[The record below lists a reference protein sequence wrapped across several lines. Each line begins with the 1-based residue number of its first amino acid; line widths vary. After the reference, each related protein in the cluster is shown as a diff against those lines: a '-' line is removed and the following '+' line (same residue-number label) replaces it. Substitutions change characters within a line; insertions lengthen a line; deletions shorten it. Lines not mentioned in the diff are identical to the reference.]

1 MLKADV
7 GGQGGSR
14 ETMINSFNFSLNA
27 FGSPLEGFSMMSDM
41 TTYVIKKISLA
52 GRWLEY

>member
-27 FGSPLEGFSMMSDM
+27 FGSPLEGFSMRSDM